1 MRRWM
6 IFVVLLSLP
15 FAARAESPD
24 WRIEVGG
31 GGEWFTDR
39 SYDLVSGTDVAG
51 VFGLAAGWQPGWA
64 DNRLSL
70 RLGYR
75 VVGQEGRLFSAWT
88 STFTLATFDAGARYD
103 LLAAGRTRLFA
114 RGALFVDYA
123 QLELSAAS
131 GPDLS
136 DSSFVPGATAALGGE
151 WSLSSPTSTSTLR
164 FSLLAE
170 AGWSQRFTQ
179 ARFDELSAD
188 VDEGTE
194 PAPIASLPVNVGDVA
209 LSGPF
214 FHLAAVVR
222 F

>member
-15 FAARAESPD
+15 AAARAELPD
-24 WRIEVGG
+24 WRIEIGG

-64 DNRLSL
+64 DDRLSL

-75 VVGQEGRLFSAWT
+75 FVGQENRLFFAWD
-88 STFTLATFDAGARYD
+88 SKFTLATLEAGARYD
-103 LLAAGRTRLFA
+103 LLVAGRTSLFA
-114 RGALFVDYA
+114 RAGILIDYA
-123 QLELSAAS
+123 QLELSPSS
-131 GPDLS
+131 GSELS
-136 DSSFVPGATAALGGE
+136 DSSFVPGVTGAVGAE
-151 WSLSSPTSTSTLR
+151 WSLSSPASKSALR
-164 FSLLAE
+164 FSVLAE
-170 AGWSQRFTQ
+170 AGWSQRFAQ
-179 ARFDELSAD
+179 AKFDDLSAD
-188 VDEGTE
+188 VDEDTD